1 MKNKRKRARLERQK
15 MGDSLSALHAL
26 LIQLSE
32 TILNPLS
39 QIPYTPPEGTPL
51 SPKSTLVSLLSFK
64 NSNPN
69 PKNNAVTETQLF
81 NSIKDFTLACALLS
95 SSQSSTHE
103 LLSWIPKNLAIEA
116 NSAFKELSNA
126 YVGSDLGGRN
136 ERRISE
142 LLGVVCGGDGLVNEE
157 KRLVIEL
164 LPEVFPLLKD
174 AIKESSI
181 DKSADG
187 DEISAASA
195 RAPVGSAIV
204 AAYQFRWF
212 VTQVDYPHL
221 GKLCNFVIPCA
232 LTALDHWSPQV
243 KGQGMISFTHLAKN
257 VNAAELGQYE
267 DVILDACCQNIVSDD
282 EIWYHVVEM
291 SVLLVTCL
299 KRSNPRSPWFEKML
313 NEMLGHLERQPRNK
327 DRRVAWLT
335 FVEPL
340 LHGIGLVLVAHFRR
354 IFPLFFKW
362 LHADDDETVLLVLE
376 RVHTIMR
383 LTWIRNTPFLER
395 LVDELALL
403 YKEAALR
410 TAREQIRSSV
420 LEILILLQQC
430 KGLQFKAAWDKHSN
444 DVNLTGL
451 CLSLSGNTTN
461 TVDAHADQ
469 FHGDSLQRSSQPLKP
484 Q

>member
-1 MKNKRKRARLERQK
+1 MW
-15 MGDSLSALHAL
+15 DSLSVLHAH

-39 QIPYTPPEGTPL
+39 QIPYTAPEGTPL

-69 PKNNAVTETQLF
+69 PNNNAVTETQLF

-116 NSAFKELSNA
+116 SSAFKELSNA

-136 ERRISE
+136 ERRVSE

-164 LPEVFPLLKD
+164 LPEVLPLLKD

-204 AAYQFRWF
+204 AACQFRWF

-221 GKLCNFVIPCA
+221 GKLCNLVIPCA

-257 VNAAELGQYE
+257 VNAAELSQYE

-282 EIWYHVVEM
+282 EI
-291 SVLLVTCL
+291 
-299 KRSNPRSPWFEKML
+299 WFEKML

-410 TAREQIRSSV
+410 IAREQIRSSV

-430 KGLQFKAAWDKHSN
+430 KGLQFKASWDKHSN

-461 TVDAHADQ
+461 TVDAQADQ

>member
-1 MKNKRKRARLERQK
+1 MWN
-15 MGDSLSALHAL
+15 SLSALHAH

-39 QIPYTPPEGTPL
+39 QIPYTPPEGTPI
-51 SPKSTLVSLLSFK
+51 SPKSTLESLLSIK

-69 PKNNAVTETQLF
+69 PNNNAITETQLF

-116 NSAFKELSNA
+116 NSAFNELSNA
-126 YVGSDLGGRN
+126 YAESDLGARN

-142 LLGVVCGGDGLVNEE
+142 LLGVMSGGDGDGLVNEE

-164 LPEVFPLLKD
+164 MPEVLPLLKD
-174 AIKESSI
+174 GIKDSSI

-204 AAYQFRWF
+204 AAYQFGWF

-221 GKLCNFVIPCA
+221 GKLCNLVIPCA

-257 VNAAELGQYE
+257 VNAAELSRYE
-267 DVILDACCQNIVSDD
+267 DVILDACCQNIASDD
-282 EIWYHVVEM
+282 EIWCHVVEM
-291 SVLLVTCL
+291 SVLLVTCIQ
-299 KRSNPRSPWFEKML
+299 RSDPRSPWFEKML

-327 DRRVAWLT
+327 DRRVAWLK

-340 LHGIGLVLVAHFRR
+340 LHGIGLVLVAQFSR

-362 LHADDDETVLLVLE
+362 LHADDDETVLLVLK
-376 RVHTIMR
+376 RVHTVMR
-383 LTWIRNTPFLER
+383 LTWIRNTPYLER

-410 TAREQIRSSV
+410 VAREQIRSSV

-444 DVNLTGL
+444 DLNLTSL
-451 CLSLSGNTTN
+451 SLSLSGNTTN
-461 TVDAHADQ
+461 NVGAHVDQ

>member
-1 MKNKRKRARLERQK
+1 MW
-15 MGDSLSALHAL
+15 DSLSVLHAH

-39 QIPYTPPEGTPL
+39 QIPYTAPEGTPV
-51 SPKSTLVSLLSFK
+51 SPKSTLVSLLSIK

-69 PKNNAVTETQLF
+69 PINNAITETQLF

-126 YVGSDLGGRN
+126 YVGSDL
-136 ERRISE
+136 
-142 LLGVVCGGDGLVNEE
+142 VNEE

-164 LPEVFPLLKD
+164 LPEVLPLLKD

-232 LTALDHWSPQV
+232 LTALDHWD
-243 KGQGMISFTHLAKN
+243 KGMISFTHLAKN
-257 VNAAELGQYE
+257 VNAAELSQYE

-299 KRSNPRSPWFEKML
+299 QRSNPRSPWFEKML

-354 IFPLFFKW
+354 IFPLVFKW

-410 TAREQIRSSV
+410 IAREQIRSSV

-430 KGLQFKAAWDKHSN
+430 KGLQFKASWDKHSN

-461 TVDAHADQ
+461 TADAQADQ